1 MKRCF
6 LDVIFSKRNQCFPR
20 FFRILRIFC
29 LKSDIPFDIKIA
41 VKASASRSSSEAAPW
56 KRGRSPENGEDGR
69 RLSSFFERNF
79 QNSSFLVFVFS
90 HPFRSF
96 AGMLDYNLGRTK
108 YPLDLDVV
116 GTCFENVSNGRHQR

>member
-1 MKRCF
+1 MIVMFSKIF
-6 LDVIFSKRNQCFPR
+6 HIFS
-20 FFRILRIFC
+20 
-29 LKSDIPFDIKIA
+29 LKSDIPFDIIA

-56 KRGRSPENGEDGR
+56 KRERSPENGEDGR

-90 HPFRSF
+90 RPFRSFAGF